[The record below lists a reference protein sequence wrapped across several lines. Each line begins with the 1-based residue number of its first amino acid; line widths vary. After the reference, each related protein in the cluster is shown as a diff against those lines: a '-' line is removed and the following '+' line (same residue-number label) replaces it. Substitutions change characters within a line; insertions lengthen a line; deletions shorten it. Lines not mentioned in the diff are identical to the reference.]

1 MRHNR
6 PDYIQGISM
15 RRFPLIAIP
24 ALLLVL
30 LMNGCASDVRSEN
43 LTSTLERYASVMR
56 WGDFAS
62 AEEFVDPKVREEHP
76 LSSVELS
83 RFSQVRVSSYDDGDG
98 PVAGGDNEARQIVQL
113 GLINLNTQAGRTVV
127 DHQLWRYD
135 PVKKQWWLMSGLP
148 NISQ

>member
-1 MRHNR
+1 
-6 PDYIQGISM
+6 M

-30 LMNGCASDVRSEN
+30 LVNGCASDIRSEN
-43 LTSTLERYASVMR
+43 LTTTLARYASVMR

-62 AEEFVDPKVREEHP
+62 AEQFVDPKVREEHP
-76 LSSVELS
+76 MSSIDMS

-98 PVAGGDNEARQIVQL
+98 PAASGENEARQVVQI
-113 GLINLNTQAGRTVV
+113 GLINLNTQAGRTVI
-127 DHQLWRYD
+127 DKQLWRYD
-135 PVKKQWWLMSGLP
+135 PEKKQWWLMTGLP